1 MNITQ
6 RSAAK
11 TVALLL
17 LLAAITQPIYTAF
30 FIGAP
35 EVDRRFLWRV
45 EGLLFIVLACFAG
58 ASLVLAKRYALGFS
72 AIAFAAVFKLFAV
85 GLGLTQFYP
94 FSAAG
99 EMNADLSE
107 VATSIVAFSFF
118 CYNSANVLLG
128 LAAIVFGLAKWAD
141 HGRAIG
147 AMTTVVGIIALTT
160 NTIVMMFGF
169 QGVLPSPIAGA
180 SGVVATV
187 LLAVCL
193 LGIKSD
199 R

>member
-1 MNITQ
+1 MDITE

-35 EVDRRFLWRV
+35 EVDRRFLWRI
-45 EGLLFIVLACFAG
+45 EGLLFIVLAGFAG
-58 ASLVLAKRYALGFS
+58 AGLVLAKRYALGFS
-72 AIAFAAVFKLFAV
+72 AIAIAAVLKLLAV
-85 GLGLTQFYP
+85 GLGLTQFFP
-94 FSAAG
+94 FNAAG

-107 VATSIVAFSFF
+107 VATLIIGFSFF

-128 LAAIVFGLAKWAD
+128 LAAIVFGLARWAD
-141 HGRAIG
+141 QSRAIG
-147 AMTTVVGIIALTT
+147 TITTLVGIIALTA
-160 NTIVMMFGF
+160 NAIVMMFGF
-169 QGVLPSPIAGA
+169 QGVLPSPVAGA
-180 SGVVATV
+180 SGVLATV

-199 R
+199 Q

>member
-1 MNITQ
+1 MDITQ

-58 ASLVLAKRYALGFS
+58 AGMVLAKRYALGFS
-72 AIAFAAVFKLFAV
+72 AIAIAAVLKLLAV

-141 HGRAIG
+141 RGRNIG
-147 AMTTVVGIIALTT
+147 AITAFVGIIALAT

-169 QGVLPSPIAGA
+169 QGLLPSPVAGGSA
-180 SGVVATV
+180 VLTTA
-187 LLAVCL
+187 LLAICL
-193 LGIKSD
+193 LGIRSD

>member
-1 MNITQ
+1 MQISE
-6 RSAAK
+6 RSAASA
-11 TVALLL
+11 VALLL

-35 EVDRRFLWRV
+35 EIDRRFLWRV
-45 EGLLFIVLACFAG
+45 EGLLFILLACSAG
-58 ASLVLAKRYALGFS
+58 AGLVLAKRYVLGFS
-72 AIAFAAVFKLFAV
+72 AIAFAAVFKLLAV
-85 GLGLTQFYP
+85 GLGLTQFFP
-94 FSAAG
+94 FNAAG

-128 LAAIVFGLAKWAD
+128 LAAIVFGLAKWAER
-141 HGRAIG
+141 GRAIG
-147 AMTTVVGIIALTT
+147 AITTVFGIIALTT
-160 NTIVMMFGF
+160 NTVVMMFGF
-169 QGVLPSPIAGA
+169 QGLLPSPVAGA

-193 LGIKSD
+193 LGTIRD

>member
-1 MNITQ
+1 MQISE
-6 RSAAK
+6 RSAARA
-11 TVALLL
+11 VALLL

-35 EVDRRFLWRV
+35 EIDRRFLWRV
-45 EGLLFIVLACFAG
+45 EGLLFILLACFAG
-58 ASLVLAKRYALGFS
+58 AGLVLAKRYALGFS
-72 AIAFAAVFKLFAV
+72 AIAFAAVFKLLAV
-85 GLGLTQFYP
+85 GLGLTQFFP
-94 FSAAG
+94 FNAAA
-99 EMNADLSE
+99 EMNAGLSE

-118 CYNSANVLLG
+118 CYNSANALLG
-128 LAAIVFGLAKWAD
+128 LAAIVFGLDKWAD

-147 AMTTVVGIIALTT
+147 AITTVVGIITLTT
-160 NTIVMMFGF
+160 NTVVMMFGF
-169 QGVLPSPIAGA
+169 QGLLPSPVAGA

-193 LGIKSD
+193 LGTKRD

>member
-1 MNITQ
+1 MQISE
-6 RSAAK
+6 RSAARA
-11 TVALLL
+11 VALLL

-35 EVDRRFLWRV
+35 EIDRRFLWRV
-45 EGLLFIVLACFAG
+45 EGLLFILLGCFAG
-58 ASLVLAKRYALGFS
+58 AGLVLAKRYALGYS
-72 AIAFAAVFKLFAV
+72 AIAFAAVFKLLAV
-85 GLGLTQFYP
+85 GLGLTQFFP
-94 FSAAG
+94 FNAAG

-128 LAAIVFGLAKWAD
+128 LAAIVFGLAKWAER
-141 HGRAIG
+141 GRAIG
-147 AMTTVVGIIALTT
+147 AITTVFGIIALTT
-160 NTIVMMFGF
+160 NTVVMMFGF
-169 QGVLPSPIAGA
+169 QGLLPSPVAGA

-193 LGIKSD
+193 LGTIRD